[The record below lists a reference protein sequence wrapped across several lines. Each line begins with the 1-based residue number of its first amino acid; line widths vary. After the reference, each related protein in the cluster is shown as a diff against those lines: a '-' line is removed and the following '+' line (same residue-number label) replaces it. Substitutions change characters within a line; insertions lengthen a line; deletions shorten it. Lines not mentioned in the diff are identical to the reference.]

1 MIAVIDLLANKY
13 FLWTAFNLLVL
24 MMLALDLGIFHRK
37 DHKISIKEGLVW
49 SIIWIIVALIFNV
62 WIYFWR
68 GSEVAVQFLTGY
80 IIERSL
86 SIDNIFVFIVIFS
99 YFKVPEKYQY
109 KVLFWGI
116 LGALVLRGLFIAVG
130 TLLIAKF
137 HWIIYVF
144 GAFLVI
150 TGIKMGTSEDKDVE
164 PEKNPILKLVRK
176 FLPIT
181 EKYEEGH
188 FFVRRA
194 RRTYGTPLFVVL
206 VVVETTDLVFAV
218 DSIPAIFAITLDP
231 FIVYTSNVFAILGLR
246 ALYFA
251 VAGMMQLFY
260 YLKYAL
266 AAILAFVGVKMLIS
280 SFVKIPSGIA
290 LGIIGGLLAIAI
302 IVSLLFPKEKEDIL
316 PAIASEPEKETA
328 EPRRKKKAAKSE
340 K

>member
-24 MMLALDLGIFHRK
+24 AMLALDLGIFHRK
-37 DHKISIKEGLVW
+37 DHRISIKEGIVW
-49 SIIWIIVALIFNV
+49 SVIWIIVALIFNV
-62 WIYFWR
+62 WIYFWK

-86 SIDNIFVFIVIFS
+86 SIDNIFVFIVIFN
-99 YFKVPEKYQY
+99 YFKVPAKYQY

-116 LGALVLRGLFIAVG
+116 LGALILRGLFIAVG

-137 HWIIYVF
+137 HWIIYIF

-150 TGIKMGTSEDKDVE
+150 TGIKMGIGEDKEIE
-164 PEKNPILKLVRK
+164 PEKNPLLRFVRK

-194 RRTYGTPLFVVL
+194 KRTYGTPLFVVL
-206 VVVETTDLVFAV
+206 LVVETTDLVFAV

-302 IVSLLFPKEKEDIL
+302 IVSLLFPKEKKDVL
-316 PAIASEPEKETA
+316 PAIPNEPEKEKA
-328 EPRRKKKAAKSE
+328 EPRKKKKAAKS